1 MVSHD
6 LNFIADFDRVICI
19 DNNSIAADGEPSEVI
34 QMYTDRIMGGL
45 MRQNIPLGVYV
56 PGTTIIH
63 RLNPSIK
70 FVSLIVFII
79 ASTIWAHTLTHAA
92 ICLAVPLLL
101 LTVAKIPPKIAW
113 GQLWPPLPFLLFLG
127 AFNWWQQGWE
137 KALVVTLVIM
147 SSIGMAAVLTLTT
160 TVAEMLEALEKT
172 LAPTARFGVPVE
184 AISLAISLTI
194 RLIPLQFATAAKFST
209 PARHAALT
217 SPSPPLARP

>member
-1 MVSHD
+1 
-6 LNFIADFDRVICI
+6 
-19 DNNSIAADGEPSEVI
+19 
-34 QMYTDRIMGGL
+34 

-79 ASTIWAHTLTHAA
+79 ASTIWAHTLTHAG
-92 ICLAVPLLL
+92 ICLAAPLLL
-101 LTVAKIPPKIAW
+101 LAVAKIPPKIVW

-147 SSIGMAAVLTLTT
+147 SSIGMAAVFTLTT
-160 TVAEMLEALEKT
+160 TVAEMLEALEKA

-194 RLIPLQFATAAKFST
+194 RLIPLQFATVGEVLDARKARGADFSIT
-209 PARHAALT
+209 AFGAPVMIRSIRRARVIGDAL
-217 SPSPPLARP
+217 LARGVGD

>member
-1 MVSHD
+1 
-6 LNFIADFDRVICI
+6 
-19 DNNSIAADGEPSEVI
+19 
-34 QMYTDRIMGGL
+34 

-79 ASTIWAHTLTHAA
+79 ASTIWAHTLTDAA
-92 ICLAVPLLL
+92 ICRAVPWVLPA
-101 LTVAKIPPKIAW
+101 VANRPPKTAW
-113 GQLWPPLPFLLFLG
+113 GQRWPPLPLLLFLR

-160 TVAEMLEALEKT
+160 TVAEMLEALEKA
-172 LAPTARFGVPVE
+172 LSPTARFGVPVE
-184 AISLAISLTI
+184 SISLAISLTI
-194 RLIPLQFATAAKFST
+194 RLIPLQFATVGEVLDARKARGADFSIT
-209 PARHAALT
+209 AFGAPVMIRSIRRARVIGDAL
-217 SPSPPLARP
+217 LARGVGD

>member
-1 MVSHD
+1 
-6 LNFIADFDRVICI
+6 
-19 DNNSIAADGEPSEVI
+19 
-34 QMYTDRIMGGL
+34 

-79 ASTIWAHTLTHAA
+79 ASTIWAHTLTHAG
-92 ICLAVPLLL
+92 ICLAAPLLL
-101 LTVAKIPPKIAW
+101 LAVAKIPPKIVW

-160 TVAEMLEALEKT
+160 TIAEMLEALEKA

-184 AISLAISLTI
+184 SISLAISLTI
-194 RLIPLQFATAAKFST
+194 RLIPLQFATVGEVLDARKARGADFSIT
-209 PARHAALT
+209 AFGAPVMIRSIRRARVIGDAL
-217 SPSPPLARP
+217 LARGVGD

>member
-1 MVSHD
+1 
-6 LNFIADFDRVICI
+6 
-19 DNNSIAADGEPSEVI
+19 
-34 QMYTDRIMGGL
+34 

-70 FVSLIVFII
+70 FLSLIVFII
-79 ASTIWAHTLTHAA
+79 ASTIWAHTLTHAG
-92 ICLAVPLLL
+92 ICLAAPLLL
-101 LTVAKIPPKIAW
+101 LAVAKIPPKIVW

-160 TVAEMLEALEKT
+160 TVAEMLEALEKA
-172 LAPTARFGVPVE
+172 LSPTARFGVPVE
-184 AISLAISLTI
+184 SISLAISLTI
-194 RLIPLQFATAAKFST
+194 RLIPLQFATVGEVLDARKARGADFSIT
-209 PARHAALT
+209 AFGAPVMIRSIRRARVIGDAL
-217 SPSPPLARP
+217 LARGVGD

>member
-1 MVSHD
+1 
-6 LNFIADFDRVICI
+6 
-19 DNNSIAADGEPSEVI
+19 
-34 QMYTDRIMGGL
+34 

-79 ASTIWAHTLTHAA
+79 ASTIWAHTLTHAG
-92 ICLAVPLLL
+92 ICLAAPLLL
-101 LTVAKIPPKIAW
+101 LAVAKIPPKIVW

-160 TVAEMLEALEKT
+160 TVAEMLEALEKA
-172 LAPTARFGVPVE
+172 LGPTARFGVPVE
-184 AISLAISLTI
+184 SISLAISLTI
-194 RLIPLQFATAAKFST
+194 RLIPLQFATVGEVLDARKARGADFSIT
-209 PARHAALT
+209 AFGAPVMIRSIRRARVIGDAL
-217 SPSPPLARP
+217 LARGVGD

>member
-1 MVSHD
+1 
-6 LNFIADFDRVICI
+6 
-19 DNNSIAADGEPSEVI
+19 
-34 QMYTDRIMGGL
+34 

-63 RLNPSIK
+63 RLNPSLK

-79 ASTIWAHTLTHAA
+79 ASTIWAHTLTDAA

-101 LTVAKIPPKIAW
+101 LTVAKIPPKIVW

-160 TVAEMLEALEKT
+160 TVAEMLEALEKA
-172 LAPTARFGVPVE
+172 LSPTARFGVPVE
-184 AISLAISLTI
+184 SISLAISLTI
-194 RLIPLQFATAAKFST
+194 RLIPLQFATVGEVLDARKARGADFSIT
-209 PARHAALT
+209 AFGAPVMIRSIRRARVIGDAL
-217 SPSPPLARP
+217 LARGVGD

>member
-1 MVSHD
+1 
-6 LNFIADFDRVICI
+6 
-19 DNNSIAADGEPSEVI
+19 
-34 QMYTDRIMGGL
+34 

-79 ASTIWAHTLTHAA
+79 ASTIWAHTLTHAG
-92 ICLAVPLLL
+92 ICLAAPLLL
-101 LTVAKIPPKIAW
+101 LAVAKIPPKIVW

-160 TVAEMLEALEKT
+160 TVAEMLEALEKA
-172 LAPTARFGVPVE
+172 LSPTARFGVPVE
-184 AISLAISLTI
+184 SISLAISLTI
-194 RLIPLQFATAAKFST
+194 RLIPLQFATVGEVLDARKARGADFSIT
-209 PARHAALT
+209 AFGAPVMIRSIRRARVIGDAL
-217 SPSPPLARP
+217 LARGVGD

>member
-1 MVSHD
+1 
-6 LNFIADFDRVICI
+6 
-19 DNNSIAADGEPSEVI
+19 
-34 QMYTDRIMGGL
+34 

-79 ASTIWAHTLTHAA
+79 ASTIWAHTLTHAG
-92 ICLAVPLLL
+92 ICLAAPLLL
-101 LTVAKIPPKIAW
+101 LAVAKIP
-113 GQLWPPLPFLLFLG
+113 PPLPFLLFLG

-160 TVAEMLEALEKT
+160 TVAEMLEALEKA
-172 LAPTARFGVPVE
+172 LSPTARFGVPVE
-184 AISLAISLTI
+184 SISLAISLTI
-194 RLIPLQFATAAKFST
+194 RLIPLQFATVGEGLD
-209 PARHAALT
+209 ARVIGDAL
-217 SPSPPLARP
+217 LARGVGD

>member
-1 MVSHD
+1 
-6 LNFIADFDRVICI
+6 
-19 DNNSIAADGEPSEVI
+19 
-34 QMYTDRIMGGL
+34 

-56 PGTTIIH
+56 PGTTIVH
-63 RLNPSIK
+63 CVNPSIK

-79 ASTIWAHTLTHAA
+79 ASTIWAHTLTHAG
-92 ICLAVPLLL
+92 ICLAAPLLL
-101 LTVAKIPPKIAW
+101 LAVAKIPPKIVW

-160 TVAEMLEALEKT
+160 TVAEMLEALEKA

-194 RLIPLQFATAAKFST
+194 RLIPLQFATVGEVLDARKARGADFSIT
-209 PARHAALT
+209 AFGAPVMIRSIRRARVIGDAL
-217 SPSPPLARP
+217 LARGVGD

>member
-1 MVSHD
+1 
-6 LNFIADFDRVICI
+6 
-19 DNNSIAADGEPSEVI
+19 
-34 QMYTDRIMGGL
+34 

-79 ASTIWAHTLTHAA
+79 ASTIWAHTLTHAG
-92 ICLAVPLLL
+92 ICLAAPLLL
-101 LTVAKIPPKIAW
+101 LAVAKIPPKIVW

-160 TVAEMLEALEKT
+160 TVAEMLEALEKA

-184 AISLAISLTI
+184 SISLAISLTI
-194 RLIPLQFATAAKFST
+194 RLIPLQFATVGEVLDARKARGADFSIT
-209 PARHAALT
+209 AFGAPVMIRSIRRARVIGDAL
-217 SPSPPLARP
+217 LARGVGD

>member
-1 MVSHD
+1 
-6 LNFIADFDRVICI
+6 
-19 DNNSIAADGEPSEVI
+19 
-34 QMYTDRIMGGL
+34 

-79 ASTIWAHTLTHAA
+79 ASTIWAHTLTHAG
-92 ICLAVPLLL
+92 ICLAAPLLL
-101 LTVAKIPPKIAW
+101 LAVAKIPPKIVW

-160 TVAEMLEALEKT
+160 PVPEMLEALEKA
-172 LAPTARFGVPVE
+172 LSPTARFGVPVE
-184 AISLAISLTI
+184 SISLAISLTI
-194 RLIPLQFATAAKFST
+194 RLIPLQFATVGEVLDARKARGADFSIT
-209 PARHAALT
+209 AFGAPVMIRSIRRARVIGDAL
-217 SPSPPLARP
+217 LARGVGD

>member
-1 MVSHD
+1 
-6 LNFIADFDRVICI
+6 
-19 DNNSIAADGEPSEVI
+19 
-34 QMYTDRIMGGL
+34 

-56 PGTTIIH
+56 PGTTIVH
-63 RLNPSIK
+63 CVNPSIK

-113 GQLWPPLPFLLFLG
+113 GQLWPPLPFLLLLG

-137 KALVVTLVIM
+137 KA
-147 SSIGMAAVLTLTT
+147 
-160 TVAEMLEALEKT
+160 

-194 RLIPLQFATAAKFST
+194 RLIPLQFATVGEVLDARKARGADFSIT
-209 PARHAALT
+209 AFGAPVMIRSIRRARVIGDAL
-217 SPSPPLARP
+217 LARGVGD

>member
-1 MVSHD
+1 
-6 LNFIADFDRVICI
+6 
-19 DNNSIAADGEPSEVI
+19 
-34 QMYTDRIMGGL
+34 

-79 ASTIWAHTLTHAA
+79 ASTIWAHTLTDAA

-101 LTVAKIPPKIAW
+101 LAVAKIPPKIVW

-160 TVAEMLEALEKT
+160 TVAEMLEALEKA
-172 LAPTARFGVPVE
+172 LSPTARFGVPVE
-184 AISLAISLTI
+184 SISLAISLTI
-194 RLIPLQFATAAKFST
+194 RLIPLQFATVGEVLDARKARGADFSIT
-209 PARHAALT
+209 AFGAPVMIRSIRRARVIGDAL
-217 SPSPPLARP
+217 LARGVGD

>member
-1 MVSHD
+1 
-6 LNFIADFDRVICI
+6 
-19 DNNSIAADGEPSEVI
+19 
-34 QMYTDRIMGGL
+34 

-79 ASTIWAHTLTHAA
+79 ASTIWAHTLTHAG
-92 ICLAVPLLL
+92 ICLAAPLLL
-101 LTVAKIPPKIAW
+101 LAVAKIPPKIVW

-137 KALVVTLVIM
+137 KALVVMLVIM

-160 TVAEMLEALEKT
+160 TVAEMLEALEKA
-172 LAPTARFGVPVE
+172 LSPTARFGVPVE
-184 AISLAISLTI
+184 SISLAISLTI
-194 RLIPLQFATAAKFST
+194 RLIPLQFATVGEVLDARKARGAEFSIT
-209 PARHAALT
+209 AFGAPVMIRSIRRARVIGDAL
-217 SPSPPLARP
+217 LARGVGD

>member
-1 MVSHD
+1 
-6 LNFIADFDRVICI
+6 
-19 DNNSIAADGEPSEVI
+19 
-34 QMYTDRIMGGL
+34 

-79 ASTIWAHTLTHAA
+79 ASTIWAHTLTHAG
-92 ICLAVPLLL
+92 ICLAAPLLL
-101 LTVAKIPPKIAW
+101 LAVAKIPPKIVW

-137 KALVVTLVIM
+137 KALVVMLVIM

-160 TVAEMLEALEKT
+160 TVAEMLEALEKA
-172 LAPTARFGVPVE
+172 LSPTARFGVPVE
-184 AISLAISLTI
+184 SISLAISLTI
-194 RLIPLQFATAAKFST
+194 RLIPLQFATVGEVLDARKARGADFSIT
-209 PARHAALT
+209 AFGAPVMIRSIRRARVIGDAL
-217 SPSPPLARP
+217 LARGVGD

>member
-1 MVSHD
+1 
-6 LNFIADFDRVICI
+6 
-19 DNNSIAADGEPSEVI
+19 
-34 QMYTDRIMGGL
+34 

-79 ASTIWAHTLTHAA
+79 ASTIWAHTLTHAG
-92 ICLAVPLLL
+92 ICLAAPLLL
-101 LTVAKIPPKIAW
+101 LAVAKIPPKIVW

-160 TVAEMLEALEKT
+160 TVAEMLEALEKA

-194 RLIPLQFATAAKFST
+194 RLIPLQFATVGEVLDARKARGADFSIT
-209 PARHAALT
+209 AFGAPVMIRSIRRARVIGDAL
-217 SPSPPLARP
+217 LARGVGD

>member
-1 MVSHD
+1 
-6 LNFIADFDRVICI
+6 
-19 DNNSIAADGEPSEVI
+19 
-34 QMYTDRIMGGL
+34 

-79 ASTIWAHTLTHAA
+79 ASTIWAHTLTHAG
-92 ICLAVPLLL
+92 ICLAAPLLL
-101 LTVAKIPPKIAW
+101 LAVAKIPPKIVW

-172 LAPTARFGVPVE
+172 LSPTARFGVPVE
-184 AISLAISLTI
+184 SISLAISLTI
-194 RLIPLQFATAAKFST
+194 RLIPLQFATVGEVLDARKARGADFSIT
-209 PARHAALT
+209 AFGAPVMIRSIRRARVIGDAL
-217 SPSPPLARP
+217 LARGVGD

>member
-1 MVSHD
+1 
-6 LNFIADFDRVICI
+6 
-19 DNNSIAADGEPSEVI
+19 
-34 QMYTDRIMGGL
+34 

-56 PGTTIIH
+56 PGTTIVH

-79 ASTIWAHTLTHAA
+79 ASTIWAHTLTHAG
-92 ICLAVPLLL
+92 ICLAAPLLL
-101 LTVAKIPPKIAW
+101 LAVAKIPPKIVW

-160 TVAEMLEALEKT
+160 TVAEMLEALEKA
-172 LAPTARFGVPVE
+172 LSPTARFGVPVE
-184 AISLAISLTI
+184 SISLAISLTI
-194 RLIPLQFATAAKFST
+194 RLIPLQFATVGEVLDARKARGADFSIT
-209 PARHAALT
+209 AFGAPVMIRSIRRARVIGDAL
-217 SPSPPLARP
+217 LARGVGD

>member
-1 MVSHD
+1 
-6 LNFIADFDRVICI
+6 
-19 DNNSIAADGEPSEVI
+19 
-34 QMYTDRIMGGL
+34 

-79 ASTIWAHTLTHAA
+79 ASTIWAHTLTDAA
-92 ICLAVPLLL
+92 ICLAVP
-101 LTVAKIPPKIAW
+101 PKSAW
-113 GQLWPPLPFLLFLG
+113 GPLWPPLPFLLFLG

-160 TVAEMLEALEKT
+160 TVAEMLEALEKA
-172 LAPTARFGVPVE
+172 LSPTARFGVPVE
-184 AISLAISLTI
+184 SISLAISLTI
-194 RLIPLQFATAAKFST
+194 RLIPLQFATVGEVLDARKARGADFSIT
-209 PARHAALT
+209 AFGAPVMIRSIRRARVIGDAL
-217 SPSPPLARP
+217 LARGVGD

>member
-1 MVSHD
+1 
-6 LNFIADFDRVICI
+6 
-19 DNNSIAADGEPSEVI
+19 
-34 QMYTDRIMGGL
+34 

-79 ASTIWAHTLTHAA
+79 ASTIWAHTLTHAG
-92 ICLAVPLLL
+92 ICLAAPLLL
-101 LTVAKIPPKIAW
+101 LAVAKIPPKIVW

-172 LAPTARFGVPVE
+172 LAPTTRFGVPVE

-194 RLIPLQFATAAKFST
+194 RLIPLQFATVGEVLDARKARGADFSIT
-209 PARHAALT
+209 AFGAPVMIRSIRRARVIGDAL
-217 SPSPPLARP
+217 LARGVGD

>member
-1 MVSHD
+1 
-6 LNFIADFDRVICI
+6 
-19 DNNSIAADGEPSEVI
+19 
-34 QMYTDRIMGGL
+34 

-79 ASTIWAHTLTHAA
+79 ASTIWAHTLTDAA

-101 LTVAKIPPKIAW
+101 LAVAKIPPKIAW

-160 TVAEMLEALEKT
+160 TVAEMLEALEKA
-172 LAPTARFGVPVE
+172 LSPTARFGVPVE
-184 AISLAISLTI
+184 SISLAISLTI
-194 RLIPLQFATAAKFST
+194 RLIPLQFATVGEVLD
-209 PARHAALT
+209 ARKARGADLSITAFGAPVMIRSIRRARVIGDAL
-217 SPSPPLARP
+217 LARGVGD

>member
-1 MVSHD
+1 
-6 LNFIADFDRVICI
+6 
-19 DNNSIAADGEPSEVI
+19 
-34 QMYTDRIMGGL
+34 

-79 ASTIWAHTLTHAA
+79 ASTIWAHTLTHAG
-92 ICLAVPLLL
+92 ICLAAPLLL
-101 LTVAKIPPKIAW
+101 LAVAKIPPKMVW
-113 GQLWPPLPFLLFLG
+113 GQLGPPLPFLLFLG

-147 SSIGMAAVLTLTT
+147 SSIGMAAGLTLTT
-160 TVAEMLEALEKT
+160 TVAEMLEALEKA

-194 RLIPLQFATAAKFST
+194 RLIPLQFATVGEVLDARKARGADFSIT
-209 PARHAALT
+209 AFGAPVMIRSIRRARVIGDAL
-217 SPSPPLARP
+217 LARGVGD

>member
-1 MVSHD
+1 
-6 LNFIADFDRVICI
+6 
-19 DNNSIAADGEPSEVI
+19 
-34 QMYTDRIMGGL
+34 

-56 PGTTIIH
+56 PGTTIVH
-63 RLNPSIK
+63 RVNPSIK

-127 AFNWWQQGWE
+127 AFNWWQHGWE

-184 AISLAISLTI
+184 AISLALSLTI
-194 RLIPLQFATAAKFST
+194 RLIPLQFATVGEVLDARKARGADFSIT
-209 PARHAALT
+209 AFGAPVMIRSIRRARVIGDAL
-217 SPSPPLARP
+217 LARGVGD

>member
-1 MVSHD
+1 
-6 LNFIADFDRVICI
+6 
-19 DNNSIAADGEPSEVI
+19 
-34 QMYTDRIMGGL
+34 

-79 ASTIWAHTLTHAA
+79 ASTIWAHTLTHAG
-92 ICLAVPLLL
+92 ICLAAPLLL
-101 LTVAKIPPKIAW
+101 LAVAKIPPKIVW
-113 GQLWPPLPFLLFLG
+113 GHLWPPLPFLLFLG

-160 TVAEMLEALEKT
+160 TVAEMLEALEKA
-172 LAPTARFGVPVE
+172 LSPTARFGVPVE
-184 AISLAISLTI
+184 SISLAISLTI
-194 RLIPLQFATAAKFST
+194 RLIPLQFATVGEVLDARKARGADFSIT
-209 PARHAALT
+209 AFGAPVMIRSIRRARVIGDAL
-217 SPSPPLARP
+217 LARGVGD

>member
-1 MVSHD
+1 
-6 LNFIADFDRVICI
+6 
-19 DNNSIAADGEPSEVI
+19 
-34 QMYTDRIMGGL
+34 

-79 ASTIWAHTLTHAA
+79 ASTIWAHTLTHAG
-92 ICLAVPLLL
+92 ICLAAPWLLL
-101 LTVAKIPPKIAW
+101 AVAKIPPKIVW

-160 TVAEMLEALEKT
+160 TVAEMLEALEKA
-172 LAPTARFGVPVE
+172 LSPTARFGVPVE
-184 AISLAISLTI
+184 SISLAISLTI
-194 RLIPLQFATAAKFST
+194 RLIPLQFATVGEVLDARKARGADFSIT
-209 PARHAALT
+209 AFGAPVMIRSIRRARVIGDAL
-217 SPSPPLARP
+217 LARGVGD

>member
-1 MVSHD
+1 
-6 LNFIADFDRVICI
+6 
-19 DNNSIAADGEPSEVI
+19 
-34 QMYTDRIMGGL
+34 

-56 PGTTIIH
+56 PGTTMIH

-79 ASTIWAHTLTHAA
+79 ASTIWAHTLTHAG
-92 ICLAVPLLL
+92 ICLAAPLLL
-101 LTVAKIPPKIAW
+101 LAVAKIPPKIVW

-160 TVAEMLEALEKT
+160 TVAEMLEALEKA
-172 LAPTARFGVPVE
+172 LSPTARFGVPVE
-184 AISLAISLTI
+184 SISLAISLTI
-194 RLIPLQFATAAKFST
+194 RLIPLQFATVGEVLDARKARGADFSIT
-209 PARHAALT
+209 AFGAPVMIRSIRRARVIGDAL
-217 SPSPPLARP
+217 LARGVGD

>member
-1 MVSHD
+1 
-6 LNFIADFDRVICI
+6 
-19 DNNSIAADGEPSEVI
+19 
-34 QMYTDRIMGGL
+34 

-92 ICLAVPLLL
+92 ICLAAPLLL
-101 LTVAKIPPKIAW
+101 LAVAKIPPKIVW

-160 TVAEMLEALEKT
+160 TVAEMLEALEKA
-172 LAPTARFGVPVE
+172 LGPTARFGVPVE
-184 AISLAISLTI
+184 SISLAISLTI
-194 RLIPLQFATAAKFST
+194 RLIPLQFATVGEVLDARKARGADFSIT
-209 PARHAALT
+209 AFGAPVMIRSIRRARVIGDAL
-217 SPSPPLARP
+217 LARGVGD

>member
-1 MVSHD
+1 
-6 LNFIADFDRVICI
+6 
-19 DNNSIAADGEPSEVI
+19 
-34 QMYTDRIMGGL
+34 

-79 ASTIWAHTLTHAA
+79 ASTIWAHTLTHAG
-92 ICLAVPLLL
+92 ICLAAPLLL
-101 LTVAKIPPKIAW
+101 LAVAKIPPKIVW

-172 LAPTARFGVPVE
+172 LTPTTRFGVPVE

-194 RLIPLQFATAAKFST
+194 RLIPLQFATVGEVLDARKARGADFSIT
-209 PARHAALT
+209 AFGAPVMIRSIRRARVIGDAL
-217 SPSPPLARP
+217 LARGVGD

>member
-1 MVSHD
+1 
-6 LNFIADFDRVICI
+6 
-19 DNNSIAADGEPSEVI
+19 
-34 QMYTDRIMGGL
+34 

-79 ASTIWAHTLTHAA
+79 ASTIWAHTLTHAG
-92 ICLAVPLLL
+92 ICLAAPLLL
-101 LTVAKIPPKIAW
+101 LAVAKIPPKIVW
-113 GQLWPPLPFLLFLG
+113 GQLWPPLPFILFLG

-160 TVAEMLEALEKT
+160 TVAEMLEALEKA
-172 LAPTARFGVPVE
+172 LSPTARFGVPVE
-184 AISLAISLTI
+184 SISLAISLTI
-194 RLIPLQFATAAKFST
+194 RLIPLQFATVGEVLDARKARGADFSIT
-209 PARHAALT
+209 AFGAPVMIRSIRRARVIGDAL
-217 SPSPPLARP
+217 LARGVGD

>member
-1 MVSHD
+1 
-6 LNFIADFDRVICI
+6 
-19 DNNSIAADGEPSEVI
+19 
-34 QMYTDRIMGGL
+34 

-79 ASTIWAHTLTHAA
+79 ASTIWAHTLTHAG
-92 ICLAVPLLL
+92 ICLAAPLLL
-101 LTVAKIPPKIAW
+101 LAVAKIPPKIAW

-160 TVAEMLEALEKT
+160 TVAEMLEALEKA
-172 LAPTARFGVPVE
+172 L
-184 AISLAISLTI
+184 SLALSLTI
-194 RLIPLQFATAAKFST
+194 RLIPLQFATVGEVLDARKARGADFSIT
-209 PARHAALT
+209 AFGAPVMIRSIRRARVIGDAL
-217 SPSPPLARP
+217 LARGVGD